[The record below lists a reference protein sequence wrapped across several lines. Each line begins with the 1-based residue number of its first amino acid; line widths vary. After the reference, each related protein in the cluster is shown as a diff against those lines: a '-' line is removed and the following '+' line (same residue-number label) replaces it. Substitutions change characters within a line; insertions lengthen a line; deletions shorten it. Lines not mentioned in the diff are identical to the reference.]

1 MTIYEAMKARHTIE
15 CKRESLRKDYEE
27 ADNRVRT
34 YYNERL
40 LPAEEDTTVSDEEMD
55 AIYSTYANLCNTVAR
70 FEEQLE
76 VAERAIK
83 ALSEV
88 ETALAIAEMEG
99 VWKEG

>member
-15 CKRESLRKDYEE
+15 CKRESLRKGWEE
-27 ADNRVRT
+27 ADNRARI

-55 AIYSTYANLCNTVAR
+55 AIYSTYDDLCATVTR
-70 FEEQLE
+70 FDEQIE
-76 VAERAIK
+76 IAERTIE

-88 ETALAIAEMEG
+88 ETALAIAEIEG
-99 VWKEG
+99 IWEGE